1 MIDQLLGGTSVL
13 TAVSAI
19 GIYFWLV
26 FRRPRILRLFSSLG
40 LFLTGLALFQGP
52 ALLAVADGSVNVR
65 LAVAVLI
72 LAVIAQV
79 SAALKSRP
87 VWTGEDRRTEAG
99 ADGR

>member
-1 MIDQLLGGTSVL
+1 MIDQLLGGASVL

-52 ALLAVADGSVNVR
+52 ALLAVADSVNVR

-87 VWTGEDRRTEAG
+87 VWTGEDRRTEAV